1 MAKTIAEFVIRRWI
15 DTNFF
20 PGSVKVLIEG
30 NTAKITDKNGDTAV
44 IIYNKETNEVYML
57 DD

>member
-1 MAKTIAEFVIRRWI
+1 MAEFVIRRWI
-15 DTNFF
+15 DTNFY
-20 PGSVKVLIEG
+20 PGSVKVLVEG

-44 IIYNKETNEVYML
+44 LIYDKDTNEVYML

>member
-1 MAKTIAEFVIRRWI
+1 MAKTIAEFVIKRWI

-30 NTAKITDKNGDTAV
+30 DTATITDKNGDTAV
-44 IIYNKETNEVYML
+44 LIYNKETNEVYML